1 MLWQNWWYWFFLAV
15 KCLCT
20 EIQVLE
26 LFAHLFP
33 PSPPQSLHTPSA
45 KGRRRGCPPPKH
57 GLLWSVSKLDFRV
70 WSTRAKHQRSWK
82 GKNPLTENSIPPR
95 SQIVNPATRLCSDAE
110 PAAGPRDLTCSPP
123 PPPGGQATRR
133 QTRAKLG
140 GGGVPYL
147 GSAHPSPGRVPAP
160 AARALAA
167 RPPPPPPCDF
177 AGMQAAADLASI
189 SSFPIRGINRP

>member
-1 MLWQNWWYWFFLAV
+1 MGNKSHKTPWSWFFLAV

-123 PPPGGQATRR
+123 PPPGGR
-133 QTRAKLG
+133 G
-140 GGGVPYL
+140 
-147 GSAHPSPGRVPAP
+147 HAP
-160 AARALAA
+160 ADPSQAWRRRGPLPWLRASF
-167 RPPPPPPCDF
+167 PG
-177 AGMQAAADLASI
+177 AGPGSRRAGTGCEAAAAAAL
-189 SSFPIRGINRP
+189 